1 MKAQVAEISQS
12 TSETMRLA
20 PCVSSPGQHEK
31 LLVNV
36 RRTDYGTG
44 LNFHVTCYGD
54 CDIDVRV
61 KLGDTGGRLYLQR
74 ERY

>member
-1 MKAQVAEISQS
+1 M
-12 TSETMRLA
+12 
-20 PCVSSPGQHEK
+20 K
-31 LLVNV
+31 LLMDV

-61 KLGDTGGRLYLQR
+61 KLGDTGGRLDLQR